1 MVYRQPDDSSHGHP
15 STCKE
20 FSEILNKLKDTF
32 DTFAGDVLPEIFLLG
47 DFNLPHA
54 SWPNGSPTKGASKD
68 EKQCL
73 SLLQELSNEFTL
85 QQCICKET
93 HKCGNILDL
102 VWTNNLDLIH
112 SYSCIPTNTDITHHS
127 SVNINIHKAIITKT
141 ETTNRTPNNPFER
154 FNFYH
159 ETIDWEG
166 IRKELSEFD
175 WEKEFLQLNSE
186 EKFEKLLLLCEKTT
200 EKFVPIR
207 KPYSSKTKNKRIPR
221 DRRILMRRRSK
232 LEKKYILEKNSSQM
246 EKIKSQLISIEKQLQ
261 ISYKKSASAAE
272 KKACEAIKMNPKYF
286 YSYAKRHS
294 KTKTRIGPLF
304 DKTKNDYV
312 SNSKEM
318 ADILQKQYQ
327 SVFSSPKE
335 NQNQIIHDNEDSIPI
350 LNDIDFTK
358 SDFVEAIK
366 TISNNAAPGPDGFS
380 AVFLKNCSEE
390 LATPFYAIWRECF
403 DKGTTPEIFKE
414 SYIIPIY
421 KGGDQGEAQN
431 YRPVSLTSHIM
442 KTFEK
447 IVRKNIVD
455 FLEENHLFNDSQHG
469 FRQGRSCLSQL
480 LEHFDTILTFVEQG
494 KNVDT
499 IYLDFSKA
507 FDKVDHTLLLNKLK
521 HFGIRGKVLK
531 WIESFLRD
539 RKQSVIIDGSKSESA
554 PVVSGVPQGSVLGPI
569 LFLLM
574 ISDIDENVK
583 YSILASFADDTRV
596 LKEIEGIIDTFK
608 LQHDL
613 NEVYDWTG
621 KNNMNLNSC
630 KFEHMKYGKDVEM
643 KKLSTFFTNDN
654 TIIESKTSVKDLGV
668 WMSSDCSFTDHIN
681 KLLLKTKDIS
691 SWILRTFSTR
701 ERDVMIT
708 LWKSLVLPHLDYCS
722 QLWSPSTIY
731 QIEQIESVQ
740 RNFFKKIKGLSTLDY
755 WEQLRTLKM
764 YSLQRRR
771 ERYRI
776 IYIWSI
782 LEGLVPNFNHL
793 EEGNV
798 LKGGVSST
806 DSSRHGRKCTLRTIE
821 RSSFRKAICES
832 LAVQGPKLFNSLP
845 SKIRNTTGCSK
856 EGFKKCLDN
865 YLSTIPDEPHT
876 SSARRTRMAESNS
889 LYDQIIRVGL
899 NELDR

>member
-1 MVYRQPDDSSHGHP
+1 
-15 STCKE
+15 
-20 FSEILNKLKDTF
+20 
-32 DTFAGDVLPEIFLLG
+32 
-47 DFNLPHA
+47 
-54 SWPNGSPTKGASKD
+54 
-68 EKQCL
+68 
-73 SLLQELSNEFTL
+73 
-85 QQCICKET
+85 
-93 HKCGNILDL
+93 
-102 VWTNNLDLIH
+102 
-112 SYSCIPTNTDITHHS
+112 
-127 SVNINIHKAIITKT
+127 
-141 ETTNRTPNNPFER
+141 
-154 FNFYH
+154 
-159 ETIDWEG
+159 
-166 IRKELSEFD
+166 
-175 WEKEFLQLNSE
+175 
-186 EKFEKLLLLCEKTT
+186 
-200 EKFVPIR
+200 
-207 KPYSSKTKNKRIPR
+207 
-221 DRRILMRRRSK
+221 
-232 LEKKYILEKNSSQM
+232 
-246 EKIKSQLISIEKQLQ
+246 
-261 ISYKKSASAAE
+261 
-272 KKACEAIKMNPKYF
+272 MNPKYF

-643 KKLSTFFTNDN
+643 KKLSTFFY
-654 TIIESKTSVKDLGV
+654 K
-668 WMSSDCSFTDHIN
+668 
-681 KLLLKTKDIS
+681 
-691 SWILRTFSTR
+691 
-701 ERDVMIT
+701 
-708 LWKSLVLPHLDYCS
+708 
-722 QLWSPSTIY
+722 
-731 QIEQIESVQ
+731 
-740 RNFFKKIKGLSTLDY
+740 
-755 WEQLRTLKM
+755 
-764 YSLQRRR
+764 
-771 ERYRI
+771 
-776 IYIWSI
+776 
-782 LEGLVPNFNHL
+782 
-793 EEGNV
+793 
-798 LKGGVSST
+798 
-806 DSSRHGRKCTLRTIE
+806 
-821 RSSFRKAICES
+821 
-832 LAVQGPKLFNSLP
+832 
-845 SKIRNTTGCSK
+845 
-856 EGFKKCLDN
+856 
-865 YLSTIPDEPHT
+865 
-876 SSARRTRMAESNS
+876 
-889 LYDQIIRVGL
+889 
-899 NELDR
+899 